1 MRADRQDGQRLFVA
15 RYARMHGSAWN
26 TSKHTGRTTLGKK
39 KGVKTHTFTKLGV
52 QCDGKFE
59 DVAYLRAR
67 PL

>member
-1 MRADRQDGQRLFVA
+1 MAQR
-15 RYARMHGSAWN
+15 GIPPSIQE
-26 TSKHTGRTTLGKK
+26 GRLRKEES
-39 KGVKTHTFTKLGV
+39 VKTHTFTKLGV